1 MDKKDRLANSDDSFH
16 AQERFLAS
24 IILEHDEQIEE
35 KRRQIAK
42 SDAKNSAALIKE
54 IAKLINSRETAVK
67 SLSKIM
73 RSVLTGTN
81 KRTH

>member
-35 KRRQIAK
+35 KRRQLTD
-42 SDAKNSAALIKE
+42 SDAKNSAVLIKE
-54 IAKLINSRETAVK
+54 ITKLIDSRETAVK
-67 SLSKIM
+67 SLNKIM
-73 RSVLTGTN
+73 RSALTGTN
-81 KRTH
+81 KRKH